1 MTHDITTRQMPAN
14 ENGRGNLAGTE
25 IRCSCGYV
33 EGTTL
38 QSEVP
43 FIIHGHLDWAH
54 KVGDARKRKQTTAL
68 KAAATRKRNADP
80 FGFVRAGLVRA

>member
-1 MTHDITTRQMPAN
+1 MTHTVTTRQMNAN
-14 ENGRGNLAGTE
+14 EGGRGNLAGTE

-43 FIIHGHLDWAH
+43 FIIHGHVEWART
-54 KVGDARKRKQTTAL
+54 VGDARKARQITKL

-80 FGFVRAGLVRA
+80 FGFKRAGLLG